1 MRSVRKLAA
10 FSIGFG
16 ISVFAAH
23 YALPCCHLMTAAIVA
38 AVTAACGLLLMG
50 NTRKCIILAALAAA
64 IGFAGYK
71 IHYDSTVTP
80 CEALVGKTLTVD
92 AQVLDY
98 PTNYDNCSRV
108 YVKLTGDDI
117 PHVKAAVYDY
127 DKQLPNVEPGDRLR
141 ATVRF
146 RSAVNKYGEEVD
158 NYISAG
164 TYTVGNLEQAEIISH
179 GSSLK
184 FLPQRIGKALCTQIK
199 SVFPQD
205 ASPFMLA
212 LLTGDR
218 SEYYK
223 DDALYSAMGVSGL
236 AHTVAI
242 SGMHVSFLVAFLQ
255 LVMGKSRRT
264 SVLCLTLIWAFVIM
278 SGSSHSAVRAG
289 IMLSVFLLAP
299 VFGRE
304 SDRTTS
310 LCFALALILAAN
322 PFAAGSVSL
331 QLSFAA
337 MAGIYLFAQPVFDW
351 LNSHLPGKGRLR
363 SYLIGSL
370 SSSLSVTVFSV
381 PLIAVHFGYVSL
393 LMAVTNILCLWAVS
407 VLFVGGYAVCLIGF
421 AVKPLAVLAADGLA
435 YLVRYIAFIVKG
447 LARLPYSAVYTENL
461 YAVLW
466 LAFVYAAFALW
477 YFIRRKG
484 KRLNPLIPAALS
496 LIALVGVFAQT
507 RADMLAD
514 NGTLGV
520 MDVGSGQCIA
530 VTEGEHAA
538 VIDCGS
544 RGTMT
549 NAGSEV
555 GQYLLARGRW
565 KIDCLILTHLHS
577 DHINGV
583 VRLMN
588 TVKVDRLI
596 LPEYVGYIE
605 DGVLAELIAAA
616 HDNHVKLMYISE
628 NTEYDAGGMSF
639 RLYAPF
645 DKGDKNERGIM
656 LTAEI
661 GGESILITGD
671 VRGATERKLVK
682 AQDLSDTDILI
693 VGHHGSKYS
702 TSEELLNEAEP
713 DKAVI
718 SVGYNNYGHPTD
730 EVLKR
735 LTEHGVEIYRTDESG
750 RIVINCGD

>member
-1 MRSVRKLAA
+1 MKSVRKLAA
-10 FSIGFG
+10 FSIGYAV
-16 ISVFAAH
+16 SVFAAH
-23 YALPCCHLMTAAIVA
+23 YVLPYEYLIIAA
-38 AVTAACGLLLMG
+38 AVSAAVALLSLLLKG
-50 NTRKCIILAALAAA
+50 NTRKRILLAALAAA
-64 IGFAGYK
+64 VGFLGYK
-71 IHYDSTVTP
+71 IHYDSTVIP
-80 CEALVGKTLTVD
+80 CEELVGKTLTVEV
-92 AQVLDY
+92 QVLDY
-98 PTNYDNCSRV
+98 PTHYDYSDRV
-108 YVKLTGDDI
+108 NVKLKTDGL
-117 PHVKAAVYDY
+117 PHVKAAIYDY
-127 DKQLPNVEPGDRLR
+127 DHTLTELKPGDRLN
-141 ATVRF
+141 ATIRF
-146 RSAVNKYGEEVD
+146 RSAVTRYGEEVD
-158 NYISAG
+158 NYISGGIYA
-164 TYTVGNLEQAEIISH
+164 VGNLENAELISH
-179 GSSLK
+179 GGSAA
-184 FLPQRIGKALCTQIK
+184 FLPQRIGKALRTQIK
-199 SVFPQD
+199 SVFPDD
-205 ASPFMLA
+205 ASPFILA

-218 SEYYK
+218 SEYYN
-223 DDALYSAMGVSGL
+223 DDALYSAMGISGL
-236 AHTVAI
+236 AHAVAI

-255 LVMGKSRRT
+255 LVMGKNRRT

-322 PFAAGSVSL
+322 SFAAGSVSL

-337 MAGIYLFAQPVFDW
+337 MAGIYLFAQPVYDW
-351 LNSHLPGKGRLR
+351 LNEHLPGKGRLR

-393 LMAVTNILCLWAVS
+393 LMPITNILCLWAVS
-407 VLFVGGYAVCLIGF
+407 ILFVGGYAVCLVGF
-421 AVKPLAVLAADGLA
+421 AIKPLAVLAADALA

-447 LARLPYSAVYTENL
+447 LARLPYSAVYTENF

-466 LAFVYAAFALW
+466 LAFVYAAFAAW
-477 YFIRRKG
+477 YFIRRKD
-484 KRLNPLIPAALS
+484 KRLNPLIPTALS
-496 LIALVGVFAQT
+496 MIALLGVFAQT

-514 NGTLGV
+514 TGTLGV

-555 GQYLLARGRW
+555 GQYLLASGRW

-588 TVKVDRLI
+588 TVKVDTLI

-616 HDNHVKLMYISE
+616 HDNHVKLMYISRDAE
-628 NTEYDAGGMSF
+628 LNAGGMSF
-639 RLYAPF
+639 KLYAPF
-645 DKGDKNERGIM
+645 DKGDKNDRGIM
-656 LTAEI
+656 LTVNVGDED
-661 GGESILITGD
+661 ILVTGD
-671 VRGATERKLVK
+671 VRGATERKLVN

-702 TSEELLNEAEP
+702 TSEELLDEASP

-730 EVLKR
+730 EVLDR

-750 RIVINCGD
+750 RIVIKCGD